1 MASPS
6 ETENLKSSVSDE
18 KEKSENDLLASNK
31 GHKISRREHSSDSE
45 YESAEEDQ
53 NIVDDEEEEIEEI
66 LTEEVKKVRI
76 KVTCCHNTLY
86 RVPQHLL
93 VSLEFRLYLPLYH
106 IASSVSAIINMSLT
120 R

>member
-6 ETENLKSSVSDE
+6 ETENLISSVSNE
-18 KEKSENDLLASNK
+18 KEKSENDILASNE
-31 GHKISRREHSSDSE
+31 GHKISNREHSSDSE

-76 KVTCCHNTLY
+76 KITCCHNT
-86 RVPQHLL
+86 
-93 VSLEFRLYLPLYH
+93 EFHNPF
-106 IASSVSAIINMSLT
+106 
-120 R
+120 